1 MEEPS
6 NSIFIEDCRELNGTW
21 VVSGLVYLN
30 DIDEPQDME
39 ISREFTEMSDA
50 IEYANEC
57 ARGSKLPSILLL
69 DGNEVDFVRLG
80 RRARPTSRA
89 EHL

>member
-6 NSIFIEDCRELNGTW
+6 NSIFIEDCRELNDTW

-30 DIDEPQDME
+30 DVDEPQDME

-50 IEYANEC
+50 LEYADEC
-57 ARGSKLPSILLL
+57 ARGSRLPSVLLL
-69 DGNEVDFVRLG
+69 DGNVVDFVPEPSK
-80 RRARPTSRA
+80 RA
-89 EHL
+89 